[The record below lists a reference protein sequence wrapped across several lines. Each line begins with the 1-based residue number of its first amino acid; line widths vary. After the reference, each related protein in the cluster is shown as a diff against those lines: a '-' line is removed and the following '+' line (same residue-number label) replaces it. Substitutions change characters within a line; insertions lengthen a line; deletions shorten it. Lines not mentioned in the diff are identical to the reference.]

1 MAFALRSFA
10 AADGHPRLGAHAA
23 QIPLFLREGRA
34 LGGPLD
40 HRLDALETVADHS
53 DLALEFSQDG
63 VSAACSMD

>member
-10 AADGHPRLGAHAA
+10 AADGHPRLGAHGA
-23 QIPLFLREGRA
+23 QAPILYEGKA
-34 LGGPLD
+34 SSGPLD
-40 HRLDALETVADHS
+40 HGLDALETVADHS